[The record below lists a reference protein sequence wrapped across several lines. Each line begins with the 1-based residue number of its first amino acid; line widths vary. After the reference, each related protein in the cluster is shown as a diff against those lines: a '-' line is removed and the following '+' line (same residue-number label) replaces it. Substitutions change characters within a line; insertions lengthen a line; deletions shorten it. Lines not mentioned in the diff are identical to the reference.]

1 MHEITFIIGGA
12 RSGKS
17 AYAQRLAQ
25 ALPGPVVFIAT
36 AQALDGEMRTRIA
49 EHRSRRPPEWMTLQ
63 LPGGIGE
70 HALAQVKQAGV
81 VVLDCLTLLISNAML
96 QASPDVDHPD
106 EQAARSMVNQEVESL
121 LRAVRQ
127 SSTPWIIVSNEVGQG
142 VVPPYPAG
150 RQFRDLLG
158 WANMEVARQAK
169 EVVWM
174 VAGIPV
180 PIGQHRLN
188 GDDRMAFSRG

>member
-36 AQALDGEMRTRIA
+36 AQALDNEMRTRIA
-49 EHRSRRPPEWMTLQ
+49 EHRSRRPSEWTTLEI
-63 LPGGIGE
+63 PVGIAE
-70 HALAQVKQAGV
+70 YALSAARKAGV

-106 EQAARSMVNQEVESL
+106 EQAARRLVNQEVESL
-121 LRAVRQ
+121 LRAVQR
-127 SSTPWIIVSNEVGQG
+127 SSTRWIIVSNEVGQG

-158 WANMEVARQAK
+158 WANMEVARQAR

-180 PIGQHRLN
+180 PIGQHRPN
-188 GDDRMAFSRG
+188 GDDQVAFSRG